1 MISKYHNSECLLNE
15 GSLIDAWI
23 KNRRLNYSSIE
34 GHYPLFGEK
43 AKGCRVWDVDGNE
56 YIDYTMGYGTIIL
69 GHADDRV
76 NQAVFKE
83 ICQGTCLSPMWKTSQ
98 LNLAKTIHDVIPN
111 AENVF
116 FMKTGSDA
124 TSGAVR
130 LARCFTNKNM
140 VLRWGYNGWH
150 DWATP
155 RPLGV
160 PEYIQC
166 DIKQFDYNSLDRLE
180 ELFKTY
186 KNQISCVIMMPF
198 QTEYPQPVY
207 LSSVMEIAHN
217 NNALFILDEMR
228 SGFRMSL
235 GGAQEYFNIIPD
247 LATYSKAMANGYPI
261 SAITGRA
268 DVLSY
273 INQTK
278 MTATYFTS
286 SYEMEAAI
294 KTIEIIKTTNVLQSI
309 WSLGEKLKSGLSE
322 LVKLYHIRA
331 RVVGFPPMPFIEFNY
346 GVNNE
351 KAKAL
356 FYSYCAEHGVLFH
369 PNHHWYISGSHSI
382 EDIMNTLNVCESA
395 FNNLKYLEG

>member
-155 RPLGV
+155 RPLG
-160 PEYIQC
+160 
-166 DIKQFDYNSLDRLE
+166 FRL
-180 ELFKTY
+180 
-186 KNQISCVIMMPF
+186 
-198 QTEYPQPVY
+198 
-207 LSSVMEIAHN
+207 
-217 NNALFILDEMR
+217 
-228 SGFRMSL
+228 
-235 GGAQEYFNIIPD
+235 
-247 LATYSKAMANGYPI
+247 
-261 SAITGRA
+261 
-268 DVLSY
+268 
-273 INQTK
+273 
-278 MTATYFTS
+278 
-286 SYEMEAAI
+286 
-294 KTIEIIKTTNVLQSI
+294 
-309 WSLGEKLKSGLSE
+309 
-322 LVKLYHIRA
+322 
-331 RVVGFPPMPFIEFNY
+331 
-346 GVNNE
+346 
-351 KAKAL
+351 
-356 FYSYCAEHGVLFH
+356 
-369 PNHHWYISGSHSI
+369 
-382 EDIMNTLNVCESA
+382 
-395 FNNLKYLEG
+395 